1 MTQSWMKSCVS
12 ILQSLNAWNVERASR
27 VKNGYQ
33 QHKRTESRNPLDPCL
48 IKQPSFMVARH

>member
-27 VKNGYQ
+27 VKNDYQ
-33 QHKRTESRNPLDPCL
+33 QHKRAESRYPLDPRL
-48 IKQPSFMVARH
+48 IKQPSFMVARR